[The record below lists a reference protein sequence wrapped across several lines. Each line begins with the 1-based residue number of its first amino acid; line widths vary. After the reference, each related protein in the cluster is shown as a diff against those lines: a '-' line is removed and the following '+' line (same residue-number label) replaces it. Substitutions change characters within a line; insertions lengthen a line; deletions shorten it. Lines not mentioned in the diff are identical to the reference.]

1 MAVDIVGYL
10 KSLTAECNAQKDRV
24 RHFIGLNH
32 LLSDGAWKESVLRAM
47 ISRTLPATYAVAS
60 GFIVT
65 EDEVSTQID
74 VLIYDTSIP
83 VLYKGGDL
91 VFVPPSAC
99 AAVIEVKSKLN
110 ATQFGAATQKLADIC
125 ELVKRYEPRKRLFSG
140 LFAYEQD
147 GGSYQTLLGHI
158 AAAANGS
165 RRRVVNHA
173 AIGNDTF
180 IKYWREHPESGDAE
194 YRTWHHYTLTDMA
207 PGYFLHNLM
216 SYLARENLIRGNN
229 VWFPAEGK
237 EGRCDGTMTLRPTA
251 PLESEPAALEPRR
264 MD

>member
-1 MAVDIVGYL
+1 MAIDIVGYL

-47 ISRTLPATYAVAS
+47 ISRTMPATYAVAS
-60 GFIVT
+60 GFVVT

-91 VFVPPSAC
+91 VFVPPTAC
-99 AAVIEVKSKLN
+99 VAIIEVKSRLN
-110 ATQFGAATQKLADIC
+110 ATQFRNATQKLADIC
-125 ELVKRYEPRKRLFSG
+125 DLIKQYEPQKRLFAG

-147 GGSYQTLLGHI
+147 GGNYQTLLEHI

-165 RRRVVNHA
+165 SQRVVNHA
-173 AIGNDTF
+173 AIGNNTF
-180 IKYWREHPESGDAE
+180 VKYWPEHPDSGAKG
-194 YRTWHHYTLTDMA
+194 YKTWHHYTLTDMA

-229 VWFPAEGK
+229 VWFPREGK
-237 EGRCDGTMTLRPTA
+237 EARCDGTEALIEAA
-251 PLESEPAALEPRR
+251 PPAPEPAKLEPRQT
-264 MD
+264 D